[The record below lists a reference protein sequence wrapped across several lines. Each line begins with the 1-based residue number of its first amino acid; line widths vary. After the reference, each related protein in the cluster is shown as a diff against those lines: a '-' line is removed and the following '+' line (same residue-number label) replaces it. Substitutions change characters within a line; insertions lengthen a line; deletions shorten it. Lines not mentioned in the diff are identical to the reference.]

1 MTYFYRDFQV
11 GFTWWRYDVKNQS
24 IYHAES
30 HFDTSWKVPLHSSCR
45 KREGAIA
52 TCSDTLTTAG
62 FHQSYSKS
70 ITESQQFGTLSNLIA
85 DIVIGRLITFVL
97 YFKGRKQIR
106 KAETFV
112 SSVSIH
118 FFACFLLHKRS
129 GSMLETGSGIC
140 FGLAIACLCQ
150 LVLLISQRRV
160 LRVFDG

>member
-1 MTYFYRDFQV
+1 MSKT
-11 GFTWWRYDVKNQS
+11 NQYTMLNH
-24 IYHAES
+24 ILIHLERFHY
-30 HFDTSWKVPLHSSCR
+30 
-45 KREGAIA
+45 IA
-52 TCSDTLTTAG
+52 ACSDTLTTAG

-70 ITESQQFGTLSNLIA
+70 IDPTQSQQLGILSNLIA

-118 FFACFLLHKRS
+118 FFVFLLQKRS

-140 FGLAIACLCQ
+140 GLAIA
-150 LVLLISQRRV
+150 
-160 LRVFDG
+160 